1 MKCHVFFFIEK
12 NNWGPNLALL
22 GSCSFLGFFLQF
34 MLESFLG
41 VLIAAISISS
51 LILSIQ
57 SMENSYRNAGKQS
70 LTQQEIGILT
80 SAGLNSESNL
90 NLLNGDID
98 NLPQSY

>member
-1 MKCHVFFFIEK
+1 
-12 NNWGPNLALL
+12 
-22 GSCSFLGFFLQF
+22 

-57 SMENSYRNAGKQS
+57 SMEKSYRNAGKQS

-80 SAGLNSESNL
+80 SAGLNSESNR

>member
-1 MKCHVFFFIEK
+1 
-12 NNWGPNLALL
+12 
-22 GSCSFLGFFLQF
+22 

-51 LILSIQ
+51 LMLSIQ
-57 SMENSYRNAGKQS
+57 SMEKSYRNAGKQALS
-70 LTQQEIGILT
+70 QQELEILN

-90 NLLNGDID
+90 NLLNGDVD

>member
-1 MKCHVFFFIEK
+1 
-12 NNWGPNLALL
+12 
-22 GSCSFLGFFLQF
+22 

-57 SMENSYRNAGKQS
+57 SMEKSYRNAGKQS

-80 SAGLNSESNL
+80 TAGLNSESNL

>member
-1 MKCHVFFFIEK
+1 
-12 NNWGPNLALL
+12 
-22 GSCSFLGFFLQF
+22 

-51 LILSIQ
+51 LMLSIQ
-57 SMENSYRNAGKQS
+57 SMEKSYRNAGKHS
-70 LTQQEIGILT
+70 LSQQELEILN

-90 NLLNGDID
+90 NLLNGDVE